1 MSITHNKKRIP
12 LLNLLINCIF
22 ARSAPQMLPIK
33 GECTFHFLNFLIIG
47 LCNSSAN
54 SLFEIFSF
62 LIPLPANLFHV
73 VKVFPHARVAEVFL

>member
-1 MSITHNKKRIP
+1 MSITHNKKRIS
-12 LLNLLINCIF
+12 LLNLLINCIS

-54 SLFEIFSF
+54 SSAHSLFFIFNTAASKF
-62 LIPLPANLFHV
+62 IS
-73 VKVFPHARVAEVFL
+73 RS